1 MGKLPP
7 FPTRDRSRQQ
17 AAAPMATKGYEK
29 VEAGGEATD
38 GASVYSE
45 STPTPA
51 AARHPRHQLGLGCLL
66 GAGLSLALLWLLSAP
81 AAPAAPAAEV
91 RVVIVALFDGEAG
104 LWLERGAAG
113 QPLHRRLPFT
123 QGYTCSGCGSA
134 APELYFN
141 EQTGVMLM
149 VTGMGTAWAAATV
162 MGLGMDPRFDFRR
175 SYWIVAG
182 IAGIDPL
189 QGTVGSGAWADFVV
203 DASLAHY
210 IDASEAPATVS
221 KHEAPAARSWQ
232 HQVLGRGPSLDSETA
247 GADRGDTG
255 WLGPPLLSHACA
267 GG

>member
-1 MGKLPP
+1 
-7 FPTRDRSRQQ
+7 
-17 AAAPMATKGYEK
+17 
-29 VEAGGEATD
+29 
-38 GASVYSE
+38 
-45 STPTPA
+45 
-51 AARHPRHQLGLGCLL
+51 
-66 GAGLSLALLWLLSAP
+66 
-81 AAPAAPAAEV
+81 
-91 RVVIVALFDGEAG
+91 
-104 LWLERGAAG
+104 
-113 QPLHRRLPFT
+113 
-123 QGYTCSGCGSA
+123 
-134 APELYFN
+134 
-141 EQTGVMLM
+141 MLM

-162 MGLGMDPRFDFRR
+162 MGLGMDPRFDFR
-175 SYWIVAG
+175 SAYWLIAG

-247 GADRGDTG
+247 GADRGDAG